1 MITGPFKVSRAFS
14 EGWKLTKQHWL
25 VMIGLLLGFAILSLL
40 LSLFQGSTPD
50 TARFWIFQIVI
61 LAVSI
66 IFQAGYYKMYL
77 VASDGEEPE
86 FNLFGKCIKKAFPFF
101 IVSLL
106 FGLGVV
112 IGLGLLIVPGIWFM
126 VRFAFA
132 PIIFIDKEECGIM
145 EAFKRSY
152 ALTEGHF
159 WPLFGM
165 GILACLIYV
174 AGLIV
179 LIVGVFL
186 AVVWIYFAFTVTYR
200 MLENPSENETVV
212 IESET
217 TV

>member
-1 MITGPFKVSRAFS
+1 MITGPFKVSSAFS

-25 VMIGLLLGFAILSLL
+25 VMIGLLLGFIILNLL
-40 LSLFQGSTPD
+40 LSLFQGSD
-50 TARFWIFQIVI
+50 QVSARFWIFQIVV
-61 LAVSI
+61 LAVSV

-86 FNLFGKCIKKAFPFF
+86 FNLFGKCIKKAIPFF

-106 FGLGVV
+106 FGLGGV
-112 IGLGLLIVPGIWFM
+112 IGLCLLIVPGIWFM

-132 PIIFIDKEECGIM
+132 PIIMIDKEECGII

-159 WPLFGM
+159 WPLLGM
-165 GILACLIYV
+165 GILAWLIYL

-186 AVVWIYFAFTVTYR
+186 AVVWVYFAFTVAYR
-200 MLENPSENETVV
+200 MLENPSDNETVL

-217 TV
+217 TI